1 MPKPCS
7 FEQKRR
13 NSSNNNLFAAFD
25 VESKHLQMDMLQNAN
40 LYSLYF
46 DIPPNGYEVELKWGV

>member
-25 VESKHLQMDMLQNAN
+25 VESKHLQMDMLQNGKTH

-46 DIPPNGYEVELKWGV
+46 DIPPIKLVAK